1 MAQVYASTPDI
12 QKALPDMWL
21 DDFISVFSPRAAA
34 KRIAW
39 RSEIDRLR
47 KYDGATMGRR
57 GEGWMASSGSINQV
71 NGTAIARLRE
81 RSRWI
86 VRNVPYG
93 KRAVENIA
101 LSVVGT
107 GIRPAFTGSDAAIKR
122 VKEAWKAWAESTHCD
137 FDGHMN
143 YYGLQRLAMRT
154 VAESGECLIVKR
166 YKKHDTLNPL
176 QLQILEP
183 EFLDTSKDDAIG
195 FRPTNGEGFTLQGV
209 EFDKSGRRVAYW
221 LYDRHP
227 SEFGNIQSTRVP
239 AEDVIH
245 VFDVLRPGQVRG
257 VPFGV
262 SGFLTTRDFSDLQD
276 ARLMKEKVA
285 ASWAAFVQD
294 MANVDTTTTGAG
306 GTKSVP
312 LPDKLEPGAIEMLP
326 PGKTITFPTTPS
338 TEGYGDYSRT
348 VKEGIAAA
356 YGVTYADMTGDLT
369 QVNFS
374 SGRMGFISGQ
384 RLVEDW
390 QLNMMIPKFCD
401 GTFGWFMSAG
411 FIALNLPRKVSASW
425 TPPRRMMIDPD
436 KETKAM
442 NEAIRAGLNSWEEA
456 ARELGWDPEELKEQ
470 LRKQKAMW
478 DEMGLMPTSDARF
491 DPTRSDPNA
500 DPAGTDPAKPKK
512 K

>member
-1 MAQVYASTPDI
+1 
-12 QKALPDMWL
+12 MWL
-21 DDFISVFSPRAAA
+21 DDIIGVFSPRAAA
-34 KRIAW
+34 SRIAW
-39 RSEIDRLR
+39 RHHLDQMR
-47 KYDGATMGRR
+47 KYEGATLGRR
-57 GEGWMASSGSINQV
+57 GEGWMASAGSINQV
-71 NGTAIARLRE
+71 NSTALARLRD

-93 KRAVENIA
+93 KRAIENIS

-107 GIRPAFTGSDAAIKR
+107 GIRPSFAGTERASKQYKD
-122 VKEAWKAWAESTHCD
+122 AWKAWADSTHCD
-137 FDGHMN
+137 FDGNLN

-154 VAESGECLIVKR
+154 VSESGECLIVKR

-195 FRPTNGEGFTLQGV
+195 FRPTNNNFTIQGI

-221 LYDRHP
+221 LFDRHP
-227 SEFGNIQSTRVP
+227 SEFGNIQSDRIP

-276 ARLMKEKVA
+276 AMLMKEKIS
-285 ASWAAFVQD
+285 ASWSAFVQD
-294 MANVDTTTTGAG
+294 MATLDPSVAQG
-306 GTKSVP
+306 GPKPKP
-312 LPDKLEPGAIEMLP
+312 LPDKMEPGAIEILP
-326 PGKTITFPTTPS
+326 PGKTITFPNMPS
-338 TEGYGDYSRT
+338 TEGYGEFSRT
-348 VKEGIAAA
+348 VKEGMAAA

-374 SGRMGFISGQ
+374 SGRMGFIAAQ

-390 QLNMMIPKFCD
+390 QLNMMIPKFCT
-401 GTFGWFMSAG
+401 GTFEWFATSG
-411 FIALNLPRKVSASW
+411 FITLGLPRKIATTW
-425 TPPRRMMIDPD
+425 TAPRRMMIDPD

-456 ARELGWDPEELKEQ
+456 AREMGWDPEELKEQ
-470 LRKQKAMW
+470 LKRQKAMW
-478 DEMGLMPTSDARF
+478 DELEMMPTSDARF

-500 DPAGTDPAKPKK
+500 DETAGTTPAKKPAPRK
-512 K
+512 